1 MQKEKLI
8 IEGMTC
14 QHCVMGLK
22 KDLTDAK
29 VQFSNVGIGF
39 AEVEVDENIHPEG
52 KLKEIVSEAGYT
64 LINIEKL

>member
-22 KDLTDAK
+22 KELTDAK

-39 AEVEVDENIHPEG
+39 ANVEVDENIPPE
-52 KLKEIVSEAGYT
+52 
-64 LINIEKL
+64 